1 MAGMRLS
8 ELDFKSLMP
17 VFMQSDEAVKAL
29 CSALNKVM
37 GKPVSRIDTIR
48 TWDQYNSLSESECDE
63 MAYELDID
71 WYDSSATLDEKRKTI
86 QYAQQIKRKRGTKW
100 AVERLVS
107 AYFGDGKV
115 TEWYEEDEPGTPFTF
130 SIVSYSPKITS
141 ENYNKFLEAVGA
153 AKNERSHIS
162 SMTHIWWQNSEL
174 NISISRNKYE
184 YGFLQCGT
192 QYCGG
197 VKYEV

>member
-8 ELDFKSLMP
+8 ELDFLKLMP
-17 VFMQSDEAVKAL
+17 AFMQSDEAVKAF
-29 CSALNKVM
+29 CSALNSIM
-37 GKPVSRIDTIR
+37 NEPASRIHTIS
-48 TWDQYNSLSESECDE
+48 TWGQYNQLSEAECDE

-107 AYFGDGKV
+107 TYFGDGAV
-115 TEWYEEDEPGTPFTF
+115 TEWFEENPPGKPYTF
-130 SIVSYSPKITS
+130 SITSYSPKITK
-141 ENYNKFLEAVGA
+141 ENYNKFMEAVDA

-162 SMTHIWWQNSEL
+162 TMTHVWWQAVEL
-174 NISISRNKYE
+174 TVEAKRRLYSYD
-184 YGFLQCGT
+184 FLQCGT
-192 QYCGG
+192 KYCGS
-197 VKYEV
+197 VNDEI

>member
-8 ELDFKSLMP
+8 ELDFLKLVP
-17 VFMQSDEAVKAL
+17 AFMQSDEAVKAF
-29 CSALNKVM
+29 CSAINSIM
-37 GKPVSRIDTIR
+37 NEPATRIHTIS
-48 TWDQYNSLSESECDE
+48 TWGQYNQLSEAECDE

-115 TEWYEEDEPGTPFTF
+115 TEWYEEEEPGKPFTF
-130 SIVSYSPKITS
+130 SIVSYSPKITP
-141 ENYNKFLEAVGA
+141 ENYSKFLEAVDA

-162 SMTHIWWQNSEL
+162 SMTHIWWQKSEID
-174 NISISRNKYE
+174 ISISRKRYE

-197 VKYEV
+197 VKYEI